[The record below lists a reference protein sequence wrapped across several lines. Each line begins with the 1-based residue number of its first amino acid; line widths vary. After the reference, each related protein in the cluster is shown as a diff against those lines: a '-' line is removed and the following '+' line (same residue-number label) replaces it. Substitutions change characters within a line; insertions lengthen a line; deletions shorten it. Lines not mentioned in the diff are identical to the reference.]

1 VVKFGNTRAPNTG
14 ATEVIR
20 ATVLFFSLL
29 CSTHSGIKRPGSD
42 AHHPAGQKNTS
53 IKQDDNNGENQMKKL
68 LMATAALALGAT
80 STFAETKIGM
90 ITTLSGGGAGLGIDV
105 RDGFML
111 AIEQSGRDDIE
122 VVIEDDQRKPD
133 IAVQLADKMVQS
145 ERVDILTGIIWSNLA
160 MAVIPSVTAQG
171 KFYLS
176 PNAGPS
182 ALAGQGC
189 HENYFNVAWQNDNLH
204 EAAGAYANSAGY
216 SNSFILAPNYPAGQ
230 DALTG
235 YKRTFAGE
243 LAGEVY
249 TQLGQTDYAAEIAQI
264 RASGAD
270 SVFFFLPGGMG
281 ISFLKQYADSGV
293 DLPVVGPAFSFD
305 QGILQAVGDAALGVV
320 NTSQWNK
327 DIDNPTNAAFVES
340 FQAEYGRLP
349 SLYAS
354 QGFDTAN
361 LILSA
366 LDKAEVSDADAFREA
381 LRAADFDSTR
391 GEFKFGP
398 NHHPIQTIYAREVIK
413 EGDVF
418 TNKIIGT
425 ALENQADVYA
435 ADCKM

>member
-1 VVKFGNTRAPNTG
+1 MKIGKLAL
-14 ATEVIR
+14 A
-20 ATVLFFSLL
+20 
-29 CSTHSGIKRPGSD
+29 
-42 AHHPAGQKNTS
+42 AGLAL
-53 IKQDDNNGENQMKKL
+53 IAG
-68 LMATAALALGAT
+68 TAA
-80 STFAETKIGM
+80 AEVKVGM

-111 AIEQSGRDDIE
+111 AIKQSGRDDIE

-133 IAVQLADKMVQS
+133 IAVQLADKMIQS
-145 ERVDILTGIIWSNLA
+145 EKVDVLTGIIWSNLA
-160 MAVIPSVTAQG
+160 MAVVPAATAQG

-182 ALAGQGC
+182 ALAGKGC

-216 SNSFILAPNYPAGQ
+216 KKSFLLAPNYPAGK

-235 YKRTFAGE
+235 YKRFFEGE
-243 LAGEVY
+243 LSSEVY
-249 TQLGQTDYAAEIAQI
+249 TELGQTDYASEIAQI
-264 RASGAD
+264 RASDAD

-293 DLPVVGPAFSFD
+293 ELPVVGPAFSFD
-305 QGILQAVGDAALGVV
+305 QGILQAVGAAALGVV

-327 DIDNPTNAAFVES
+327 DIDNPANAAFVES

-361 LILSA
+361 LLISA
-366 LDKAEVSDADAFREA
+366 VEAADVSDADAFRAA
-381 LRAADFDSTR
+381 LEAADFDSVR
-391 GEFKFGP
+391 GDFAFGP
-398 NHHPIQTIYAREVIK
+398 NHHPVQTIYAREVV
-413 EGDVF
+413 EENGVF
-418 TNKIIGT
+418 TNKIIGV
-425 ALENQADVYA
+425 ALENHSDAYA
-435 ADCKM
+435 GECKM

>member
-1 VVKFGNTRAPNTG
+1 MRT
-14 ATEVIR
+14 
-20 ATVLFFSLL
+20 LL
-29 CSTHSGIKRPGSD
+29 T
-42 AHHPAGQKNTS
+42 
-53 IKQDDNNGENQMKKL
+53 L
-68 LMATAALALGAT
+68 TAALALSAGGA
-80 STFAETKIGM
+80 AADVKIGM

-111 AIEQSGRDDIE
+111 AIDQSGRDDVE

-133 IAVQLADKMVQS
+133 IAVQLSDKMIQS
-145 ERVDILTGIIWSNLA
+145 ERVDVMTGIIWSNLA
-160 MAVIPSVTAQG
+160 MAVVPSATAQG
-171 KFYLS
+171 VFYLS

-182 ALAGQGC
+182 ALAGAGC

-204 EAAGAYANSAGY
+204 EGAGAYANTAGY
-216 SNSFILAPNYPAGQ
+216 GNSFILAPNYPAGK

-235 YKRTFAGE
+235 YKRFFEGE
-243 LAGEVY
+243 LAGELY
-249 TQLGQTDYAAEIAQI
+249 TELGQTDYAAEIAQV

-305 QGILQAVGDAALGVV
+305 QGILQAVGAAAMGVV

-327 DIDNPTNAAFVES
+327 DIDNPTNAAFVDS
-340 FQAEYGRLP
+340 FKAAYGRLP

-361 LILSA
+361 LLLSA
-366 LDKAEVSDADAFREA
+366 LETAEPSDADAFRDA
-381 LRAADFDSTR
+381 LRAADFASTR
-391 GEFKFGP
+391 GDFAFGP
-398 NHHPIQTIYAREVIK
+398 NHHPVQTIYAREVIQ

-425 ALENQADVYA
+425 ALTNHSDAYA
-435 ADCKM
+435 GDCKM

>member
-1 VVKFGNTRAPNTG
+1 M
-14 ATEVIR
+14 
-20 ATVLFFSLL
+20 
-29 CSTHSGIKRPGSD
+29 
-42 AHHPAGQKNTS
+42 
-53 IKQDDNNGENQMKKL
+53 MKKL
-68 LMATAALALGAT
+68 LLATAAAATCAT
-80 STFAETKIGM
+80 SAMADTKVGM

-111 AIEQSGRDDIE
+111 AIKQSGRDDIE

-133 IAVQLADKMVQS
+133 IAVQLADKMIQS
-145 ERVDILTGIIWSNLA
+145 EKVDVLTGIIWSNLA
-160 MAVIPSVTAQG
+160 MAVVPNATAQG

-182 ALAGQGC
+182 ALAGKGC
-189 HENYFNVAWQNDNLH
+189 HANYFNVAWQNDNLH
-204 EAAGAYANSAGY
+204 EAAGSYANGAGY
-216 SNSFILAPNYPAGQ
+216 KNSYILAPNYPAGK

-235 YKRTFAGE
+235 YKRFFKGD
-243 LAGEVY
+243 LAGE
-249 TQLGQTDYAAEIAQI
+249 TFTKLGQTDYAAEIAQI

-327 DIDNPTNAAFVES
+327 DIDNAANAAFVES

-361 LILSA
+361 LLVSA
-366 LDKAEVSDADAFREA
+366 VEAADVSDSDAFRAA
-381 LRAADFDSTR
+381 LKAANFDSTR
-391 GEFKFGP
+391 GDFSFGP
-398 NHHPIQTIYAREVIK
+398 NHHPVQSIYAREVIK

-418 TNKIIGT
+418 TNKIIGV
-425 ALENQADVYA
+425 ALENHSDAYA

>member
-1 VVKFGNTRAPNTG
+1 
-14 ATEVIR
+14 
-20 ATVLFFSLL
+20 
-29 CSTHSGIKRPGSD
+29 
-42 AHHPAGQKNTS
+42 
-53 IKQDDNNGENQMKKL
+53 MKKL
-68 LMATAALALGAT
+68 LLAAAASALCATGALA
-80 STFAETKIGM
+80 EVKVGM

-111 AIEQSGRDDIE
+111 AIAQSGRDDIE

-133 IAVQLADKMVQS
+133 IAVQLSDKMIQS
-145 ERVDILTGIIWSNLA
+145 ERVDVMTGIIWSNLA
-160 MAVIPSVTAQG
+160 MAVVPAAVNQNV
-171 KFYLS
+171 FYLS

-182 ALAGQGC
+182 PLAGKGC
-189 HENYFNVAWQNDNLH
+189 HQNYFNVAWQNDNLH
-204 EAAGAYANSAGY
+204 EAAGAYANEAGY
-216 SNSFILAPNYPAGQ
+216 EKTFIMAPNYPAGT

-235 YKRTFAGE
+235 YKRYFKGD

-249 TQLGQTDYAAEIAQI
+249 TKLGQTDYAAEIAQI
-264 RASGAD
+264 RASDAD

-281 ISFLKQYADSGV
+281 ISFLKQYADSGI

-327 DIDNPTNAAFVES
+327 DIDNPTNEAFVES

-361 LILSA
+361 LLLSA
-366 LDKAEVSDADAFREA
+366 LEKADPSDADAFREA

-391 GEFKFGP
+391 GDFAFGP
-398 NHHPIQTIYAREVIK
+398 NHHPVQTIYAREVIK

-418 TNKIIGT
+418 TNKIIGA
-425 ALENQADVYA
+425 ALEGHSDAYA

>member
-1 VVKFGNTRAPNTG
+1 MGQNCAAGPVAINSSITR
-14 ATEVIR
+14 
-20 ATVLFFSLL
+20 
-29 CSTHSGIKRPGSD
+29 
-42 AHHPAGQKNTS
+42 
-53 IKQDDNNGENQMKKL
+53 DDNIRENQMKQL
-68 LMATAALALGAT
+68 LMATAAMVIGAT
-80 STFAETKIGM
+80 SAFAETKIGM

-111 AIEQSGRDDIE
+111 AIGQSGRDDID
-122 VVIEDDQRKPD
+122 VVIEDDQQKPD

-189 HENYFNVAWQNDNLH
+189 HPNYFNVAWQNDNLH
-204 EAAGAYANSAGY
+204 EAAGAYATSAGY

-235 YKRTFAGE
+235 FKRTFEGG
-243 LAGEVY
+243 LAGEIY

-366 LDKAEVSDADAFREA
+366 LDKAEVSDADAFRET

-391 GEFKFGP
+391 GDFKFGP
-398 NHHPIQTIYAREVIK
+398 NQHPIQTIYAREVIK
-413 EGDVF
+413 EGDVL
-418 TNKIIGT
+418 TNKIIGV
-425 ALENQADVYA
+425 ALENHGDVYA
-435 ADCKM
+435 VDCKM

>member
-1 VVKFGNTRAPNTG
+1 MTKMTG
-14 ATEVIR
+14 
-20 ATVLFFSLL
+20 TVLAAA
-29 CSTHSGIKRPGSD
+29 C
-42 AHHPAGQKNTS
+42 AA
-53 IKQDDNNGENQMKKL
+53 MV
-68 LMATAALALGAT
+68 ATAGM
-80 STFAETKIGM
+80 AEVKVGM

-111 AIEQSGRDDIE
+111 AVEQSGRDDIE

-145 ERVDILTGIIWSNLA
+145 EKVDVLTGIIWSNLA

-182 ALAGQGC
+182 ALAGKGC
-189 HENYFNVAWQNDNLH
+189 HPNYFNVAWQNDNLH

-216 SNSFILAPNYPAGQ
+216 SNTFILAPNYPAGQ

-235 YKRTFAGE
+235 YKRTYEGA
-243 LAGEVY
+243 LAGEIY
-249 TQLGQTDYAAEIAQI
+249 TQLGQPAYAAEIAQI

-281 ISFLKQYADSGV
+281 ISFLKQYADSAVG
-293 DLPVVGPAFSFD
+293 LPVVGPAFSFD

-327 DIDNPTNAAFVES
+327 DIDNPTYTAFVEA
-340 FQAEYGRLP
+340 FQAKYDRLP

-361 LILSA
+361 LLISA
-366 LDKAEVSDADAFREA
+366 LEKADVSDAEAFRAA
-381 LRAADFDSTR
+381 LKAAEFDSTR
-391 GEFKFGP
+391 GDFAFGP
-398 NHHPIQTIYAREVIK
+398 NNHPIQTIYAREVVK

-418 TNKIIGT
+418 TNKIIGV
-425 ALENQADVYA
+425 ALEDHADAYA
-435 ADCKM
+435 GECQM